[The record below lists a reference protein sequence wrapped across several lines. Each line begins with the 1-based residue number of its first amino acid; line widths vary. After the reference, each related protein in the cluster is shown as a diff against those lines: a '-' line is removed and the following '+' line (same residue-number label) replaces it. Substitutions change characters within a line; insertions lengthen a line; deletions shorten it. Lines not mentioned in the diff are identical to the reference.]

1 MATTSLLATPR
12 LPWIRRNVISV
23 ALLVAY
29 IAMAMLVFEQ
39 GRTIESQRTLI
50 RQLIVDSTE
59 LAALKIKQNHERYE
73 RSQR

>member
-1 MATTSLLATPR
+1 MATTSLLSTPR
-12 LPWIRRNVISV
+12 LPWVRRNVISL

-29 IAMAMLVFEQ
+29 IAMSMLVFQQ

-73 RSQR
+73 RSQH